1 MVNMTNEQLC
11 LQARNGDRDALG
23 QLWENV
29 HWLCFKIGRRY
40 LELYEQRG
48 MDRDDLMQDL
58 FLAMC
63 QAVEAYKAEKE
74 TKFTAYLNYP
84 IQKRCLRDVLKVWD
98 GKFHEVQT
106 RDIDAPIAGDSE
118 TTLGDLIP
126 DPAAEQQ
133 FESVEDD
140 IYTKQL
146 RGELERGINILS
158 PKKQEAMRLCYF
170 DGLSEAQAAQRMN
183 VTKGRVNQLL
193 HSGCMQL
200 KRMEAVRA
208 YHDAII
214 SRKAHQGT
222 SYSAWKNTGS
232 SVEEQ
237 ILIYLEEKEEEY
249 AEEVKTIH
257 AGRSTKGT
265 CQSGQ
270 HDLE

>member
-1 MVNMTNEQLC
+1 MDYETMVNEELAVR
-11 LQARNGDRDALG
+11 AREGDRDALG

-29 HWLCFKIGRRY
+29 HWLCFKIGIRY

-106 RDIDAPIAGDSE
+106 RDIDAPIAGDTE

-146 RGELERGINILS
+146 RGALERGIDILS

-170 DGLSEAQAAQRMN
+170 DGLSEKQAAQRMN

-200 KRMEAVRA
+200 KRMEAVQA
-208 YHDAII
+208 YRDDII
-214 SRKAHQGT
+214 SRKGT
-222 SYSAWKNTGS
+222 RGTGFNAWKNTGC
-232 SVEEQ
+232 SVEES
-237 ILIYLEEKEEEY
+237 IVLELEKKEQT
-249 AEEVKTIH
+249 AEDIPI
-257 AGRSTKGT
+257 G
-265 CQSGQ
+265 
-270 HDLE
+270 